1 MKNLRVANRYAAA
14 LMTAAGGDT
23 AVERTAKDL
32 DTIAAVMSSSPDFR
46 RMVVS
51 PVVSPAKK
59 TAVFREIFG
68 ARVSE
73 GTMDFLAM
81 VIHKHREPHLAEI
94 IEQFGVL
101 RDDRLGIV
109 TVEVTSAMALTAAEE
124 KDLLARL
131 ERYTKKKVRVRV
143 AVDAAIKGGLVVRI
157 GDTVLDASIR
167 RQLELLRERFLN
179 AGPGAN
185 LN

>member
-1 MKNLRVANRYAAA
+1 MKNLRVARRYAAA
-14 LMTAAGGDT
+14 LMTASGGDA

-32 DTIAAVMSSSPDFR
+32 EAIVAVMASSPDFR
-46 RMVVS
+46 RMVGS

-68 ARVSE
+68 ARVSA
-73 GTMDFLAM
+73 GTMEFLVM
-81 VIHKHREPHLAEI
+81 VIHKQREPHLAEI

-109 TVEVTSAMALTAAEE
+109 NVRVTAATALTAAEE

-131 ERYTKKKVRVRV
+131 ERYTKKKVRVHI

-167 RQLELLRERFLN
+167 RQLELLRERFVN
-179 AGPGAN
+179 AGPHAN
-185 LN
+185 